1 MATPAPS
8 YMDSSGNFGMPATPA
23 TPAEPAAVTSARSN
37 PLYIGSTNFGNLQK
51 QYTPYQIEQATTRD
65 ASGNIFY
72 KQGVDITKV
81 PTAAPGTKFN
91 VPSTIPTP
99 GTDNLPKLNTPSP
112 ETFTTP
118 APQTAAD
125 LFSTGQ
131 SEAAKTYLSGI
142 QLSIDNLLKQQQ
154 TMQEEAK
161 KVAQGEVDT
170 LKTQF
175 NKMANS
181 TQAVDQL
188 AADRRLFQVEQNI
201 RTFSEIQSK
210 INDATAA
217 LDQGIIYEQSQPVR
231 MALLTGRSAELKKQG
246 LAHIGALQ
254 ATAELVKGNIEL
266 ARAYASDSLAA
277 IKSDYDQRKEALNT
291 LMTMANNKLVTLTK
305 DEKDTIDARMKMLT
319 DQADQ
324 ITKNQNE
331 LLDIAQKYPLAFTQG
346 GVLLTDTP
354 SQAIAK
360 MASFMSA
367 EQKLDLE
374 QKQLEIQK
382 TKAEINKIKTGSS
395 GSGSGSGAGI
405 GPSGL
410 PLNEEVANYIA
421 FRRAQ
426 GDSQVDIR
434 EKVYQNYSSS
444 FKKPA
449 DLASL
454 LDNILQGTVADKPVD
469 PQKEQADR
477 ILKAQQEAEKRGEMT
492 LDLEDGTYYENA
504 NKDQIAMAEQ
514 DGKIKF
520 ENGKWVDVK
529 NGTVINNPSNIKYS
543 RPGWKAFRPGLYY

>member
-72 KQGVDITKV
+72 KQGIDITKV

-91 VPSTIPTP
+91 APSTIPTP
-99 GTDNLPKLNTPSP
+99 GTDNLPKLNTPAP

-188 AADRRLFQVEQNI
+188 AADRKLFQVEQNI

-382 TKAEINKIKTGSS
+382 TKAEINKIKAGSS
-395 GSGSGSGAGI
+395 GSGSGAGTGSSGE
-405 GPSGL
+405 
-410 PLNEEVANYIA
+410 PLAQEISQYIA
-421 FRRAQ
+421 YLRAQ
-426 GDSQVDIR
+426 GKDQVTIR
-434 EKVYQNYSSS
+434 NEVYSNYSGK
-444 FKKPA
+444 FKKLT
-449 DLASL
+449 DLAGIV
-454 LDNILQGTVADKPVD
+454 DNVLQGVVTEKPKT
-469 PQKEQADR
+469 PQELQNER
-477 ILKAQQEAEKRGEMT
+477 VLTAQQQAEKDGSLSLNMATGE
-492 LDLEDGTYYENA
+492 YEALNYPQEVA
-504 NKDQIAMAEQ
+504 LAIK
-514 DGKIKF
+514 DGKIEFKDGKYYDKT
-520 ENGKWVDVK
+520 NGNK
-529 NGTVINNPSNIKYS
+529 VIPNPSNIRYNDNGFWQVKHKLTY
-543 RPGWKAFRPGLYY
+543 